1 MFLDFKKAF
10 IFENT
15 FLYGIRGRP
24 LSLID
29 FCFKKPFTACF
40 NTKSKEQTAPH
51 WDRFLLAPLLLYVN
65 DILNTAIYS
74 IASAYAGANAFVTKS
89 EDIPILEQLRNTNVH
104 PIWMVLWQQDG
115 FEYAK
120 ISFHEVVL
128 CRYCRLSGLVRL
140 TDWSRH

>member
-29 FCFKKPFTACF
+29 FCFEKLFTACF

-51 WDRFLLAPLLLYVN
+51 WDRFLFAPTLLYVN
-65 DILNTAIYS
+65 DILNIVIYS
-74 IASAYAGANAFVTKS
+74 MASSYADDNVFMTKS
-89 EDIPILEQLRNTNVH
+89 EDIPILEQLRNTNMH
-104 PIWMVLWQQDG
+104 LIWMVLWQQDG
-115 FEYAK
+115 F
-120 ISFHEVVL
+120 
-128 CRYCRLSGLVRL
+128 
-140 TDWSRH
+140 